1 VADPP
6 PNTVVEIPGLGFVI
20 LNEQFCDNG
29 ADPAAGCGDGT
40 GHAGLTVRAIHLV
53 VTRENA
59 LGVPLGT
66 EVIISE
72 AYSAAFFAG

>member
-1 VADPP
+1 
-6 PNTVVEIPGLGFVI
+6 
-20 LNEQFCDNG
+20 
-29 ADPAAGCGDGT
+29 
-40 GHAGLTVRAIHLV
+40 VRAIHLV